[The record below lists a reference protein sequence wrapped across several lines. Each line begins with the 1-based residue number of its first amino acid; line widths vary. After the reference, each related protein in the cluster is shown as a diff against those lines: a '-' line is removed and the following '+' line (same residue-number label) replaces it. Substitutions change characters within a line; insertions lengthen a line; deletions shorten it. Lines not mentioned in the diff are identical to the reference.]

1 MSPRNFARH
10 FRSETGVTPAKFVEQ
25 ARVQFARCR
34 LEQTAQPAEIIAE
47 ECGFGTA
54 ERMRRSFH
62 RVLDVGPHDYR
73 ARFQS
78 TVVRSEALT

>member
-1 MSPRNFARH
+1 M
-10 FRSETGVTPAKFVEQ
+10 TPAKFVEQ
-25 ARVQFARCR
+25 ARVKSARCR
-34 LEQTAQPAEIIAE
+34 LEQTAQPAEVIAG

-62 RVLDVGPHDYR
+62 RVLNISPHDYR

-78 TVVRSEALT
+78 TVVKSEALT